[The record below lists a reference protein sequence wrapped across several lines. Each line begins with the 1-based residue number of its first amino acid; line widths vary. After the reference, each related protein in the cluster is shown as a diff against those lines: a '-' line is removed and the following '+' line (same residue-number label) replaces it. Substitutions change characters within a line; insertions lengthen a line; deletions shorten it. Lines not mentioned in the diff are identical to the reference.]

1 MFSKYIIIEKSSQTH
16 THTHPFGLLVKKKE
30 HQACI
35 KLYRILLAPWKTC
48 GVPRPSPAVRAH
60 AARSPSALALG
71 RAGAGR
77 LANNG
82 CLLLCRLQSKAKRD
96 DDEAPAMHANHAHK
110 FFFFLRFWRHTT
122 TLLFPETKTI
132 AFNKQ
137 VLIRREEVTLLFPAT
152 VSLILSFS
160 SLLVFF
166 HAMIFGSMAQLS

>member
-1 MFSKYIIIEKSSQTH
+1 
-16 THTHPFGLLVKKKE
+16 
-30 HQACI
+30 
-35 KLYRILLAPWKTC
+35 
-48 GVPRPSPAVRAH
+48 
-60 AARSPSALALG
+60 
-71 RAGAGR
+71 

-96 DDEAPAMHANHAHK
+96 DDEAPAMHANHAHI
-110 FFFFLRFWRHTT
+110 FFFLRFWRHTT

-166 HAMIFGSMAQLS
+166 PRNDFWIHGPAELKRARLSGLG